1 MVCVNELS
9 REELISTV
17 LGLQEQ
23 LAVSEKEMAELL
35 RAMATLEKENAEL
48 RARVGGDGGASTPG
62 WVKPNRKERR
72 DAERKA
78 RKKRAESFS
87 RKRQVPTEV
96 VYHAVDTCPDC
107 HRKLSG
113 GWEHDRR
120 QVVDLPDARIRVRD
134 NVRIARRCGICG
146 KRWIPKLELSGQVVD
161 KCSFGVGLMSV
172 IAAMSA
178 VCRMPYRTIQ
188 RMLGLLYG
196 VKISVGEIVGVLHKV
211 SEHGEAAYEGLLGEI
226 RGSPVVNA
234 DETGWRE
241 DGVNGY
247 IWSFSTPNAKYFLYD
262 HSRGSKVVKEVLCE
276 EFEGALVTDFYAGY
290 NVYEGVKQRCWV
302 HLLRD
307 LKELASKYAWDKN
320 VRRWV
325 KAVKRVYYRAKKVAD
340 SNCSQRQRVRWR
352 QVFEEQLL
360 ALAMPY
366 LSEADAPQRVLSKR
380 IDGFLGELFT
390 FVDTPGV
397 PSENNAAE
405 RAVRP
410 AVIARKISGGT
421 RSPKGSVTKMR
432 LMSLFQTWSLQNI
445 DPVNACKA
453 LLTPRN

>member
-1 MVCVNELS
+1 MVLA
-9 REELISTV
+9 
-17 LGLQEQ
+17 LQAQ
-23 LAVSEKEMAELL
+23 LASMAYDMAKL
-35 RAMATLEKENAEL
+35 RSAMATLEQENAEL
-48 RARVGGDGGASTPG
+48 RSRLGGDGGASAPE
-62 WVKPNRKERR
+62 WVRPNRKQRR
-72 DAERKA
+72 DAERQA
-78 RKKRAESFS
+78 RKKRTQSFS
-87 RKRQVPTEV
+87 RKRLVPTDI
-96 VYHAVDTCPDC
+96 VYHALDTCPNC
-107 HRKLSG
+107 ARKLSG

-120 QVVDLPDARIRVRD
+120 QVVDLPDARVRVTD
-134 NVRIARRCGICG
+134 NVRIARRCGVCG

-161 KCSFGVGLMSV
+161 KCSFGVGMMSV
-172 IAAMSA
+172 IAAMSS

-188 RMLGLLYG
+188 KMLGLLYG
-196 VKISVGEIVGVLHKV
+196 VKISVGEVVGVLHKV
-211 SEHGEAAYEGLLGEI
+211 SELVEPTCEGLLGEI

-247 IWSFSTPNAKYFLYD
+247 IWSFSTPNVKYFHYD
-262 HSRGSKVVKEVLCE
+262 HSRGSRVVKEVLRE
-276 EFEGALVTDFYAGY
+276 EFEGVLVTDFYAAY

-307 LKELASKYAWDKN
+307 LKELACKHAGDKS
-320 VRRWV
+320 VQRWV
-325 KAVKRVYYRAKKVAD
+325 KTVKRVYYRAKKVAD

-352 QVFEEQLL
+352 QVFEQQLL
-360 ALAMPY
+360 ELARPY
-366 LSEADAPQRVLSKR
+366 LSDTGAPQRVLSKR

-421 RSPKGSVTKMR
+421 RSPKGSTTKMR
-432 LMSLFQTWSLQNI
+432 LMSLFHTWTLRDI
-445 DPVNACKA
+445 DPIDACKTI
-453 LLTPRN
+453 LTTRN